1 MKVLGVEFAPLNV
14 PLHRR
19 LQTSAVLFLTLCI
32 LFGGFAWTWLC
43 AYLLLYTNFYWLP
56 LLYMAWYVYDFK
68 TPKRG
73 GRQSHW
79 VRSWRIW
86 SYVRD
91 YYPVKLVK
99 TAELDP
105 GRNYIMGYHPHG
117 IMCMGALCNFVSEAN
132 DCGGLYPGIRMCS
145 LTLNVNFALP
155 VFREFLLWHGLCSV
169 DRDSLQWIL
178 TKRGT
183 GNAALIA
190 VGGAQESLDA
200 HKESSVITLTLKS
213 RKGFVR
219 QALMCGADL
228 VPVFSF
234 GETDLFHQVKNPP
247 GSRLRSLQEKLKSL
261 TGIAPPIFYG
271 RGILQ
276 YTWGYMPFR
285 ERIVTIVGKPI
296 RVEKMENPTQ
306 EDVDVL
312 HEKYVASLM
321 QLFEDYKS
329 QYDSKD
335 RTLRIV

>member
-1 MKVLGVEFAPLNV
+1 M
-14 PLHRR
+14 
-19 LQTSAVLFLTLCI
+19 
-32 LFGGFAWTWLC
+32 
-43 AYLLLYTNFYWLP
+43 
-56 LLYMAWYVYDFK
+56 
-68 TPKRG
+68 
-73 GRQSHW
+73 
-79 VRSWRIW
+79 
-86 SYVRD
+86 
-91 YYPVKLVK
+91 
-99 TAELDP
+99 
-105 GRNYIMGYHPHG
+105 
-117 IMCMGALCNFVSEAN
+117 
-132 DCGGLYPGIRMCS
+132 
-145 LTLNVNFALP
+145 
-155 VFREFLLWHGLCSV
+155 CSV

-219 QALMCGADL
+219 QAL
-228 VPVFSF
+228 
-234 GETDLFHQVKNPP
+234 VKNPP

-261 TGIAPPIFYG
+261 TGVAPAIFYG

-296 RVEKMENPTQ
+296 RVDKKENPTQ

-312 HEKYVASLM
+312 HDKYVASLM

-329 QYDSKD
+329 KYDSKD
-335 RTLRIV
+335 RTLRIA